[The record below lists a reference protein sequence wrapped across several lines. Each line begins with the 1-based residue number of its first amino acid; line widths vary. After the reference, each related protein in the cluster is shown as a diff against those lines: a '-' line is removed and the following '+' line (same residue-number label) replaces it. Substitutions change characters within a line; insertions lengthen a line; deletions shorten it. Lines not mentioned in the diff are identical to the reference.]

1 MWRRDLIILGSGL
14 GLACSPGPTA
24 ATGFGVASGEA
35 SVAWSSTTT
44 VDSGS
49 SGSSTSGAP
58 AGSTSSTS
66 GDGSGEGTTLPPA
79 PDFGTGDPVGCQG
92 KVDVLFVIENSNGM
106 GPFQK
111 RLLEAFPAFA
121 SMLSE
126 QLGELDVQ
134 VLVTS
139 NTFGWYMKDCSLCA
153 DPADCDPF
161 GDPPGCGAQLDNCDK
176 ILGSART
183 FPVGVGASNRRC
195 DLAGDQRYI
204 QQGEPDVVDAFTCL
218 AQVGYGQATEMQFQ
232 TMVDAVSDKLT
243 GPGRCNEGFIRDGAL
258 LAVVVVVGYGDDSS
272 SGTADSWAE
281 ALYAAKNHN
290 KDAVTALVLA
300 TDEDAPAPICPA
312 TPWPQPEYRARQFTE
327 TLEHGMLASNCADS
341 YVPYFEAFVGEIDD
355 LCDNLIPQ

>member
-14 GLACSPGPTA
+14 GLACGGGPTA

-35 SVAWSSTTT
+35 SAASSSTTAA
-44 VDSGS
+44 DSSS
-49 SGSSTSGAP
+49 SGSSTSAP
-58 AGSTSSTS
+58 AGSSSTS

-79 PDFGTGDPVGCQG
+79 PDFGASEPVGCQG
-92 KVDVLFVIENSNGM
+92 KVDVLFVIENSNSM
-106 GPFQK
+106 EPFQK
-111 RLLEAFPAFA
+111 RLLEAFPTFA
-121 SMLSE
+121 SMLAE

-161 GDPPGCGAQLDNCDK
+161 GDPPGCGAQLTNCDK
-176 ILGSART
+176 ISGSART

-204 QQGEPDVVDAFTCL
+204 QQGEPDVVEAFTCL
-218 AQVGYGQATEMQFQ
+218 AQVGYGLNTGQQFQ
-232 TMVDAVSDKLT
+232 TMVDAVSDQLT
-243 GPGRCNEGFIRDGAL
+243 GLGRCNEGFVRDDAL
-258 LAVVVVVGYGDDSS
+258 LAVVVVLSYADDSS
-272 SGTADSWAE
+272 SGTPESWAE
-281 ALYAAKNHN
+281 ALHAVKNGN

-300 TDEDAPAPICPA
+300 TDEDVPGPICEDTA
-312 TPWPQPEYRARQFTE
+312 WPLPEYRARQFTE
-327 TLEHGMLASNCADS
+327 KLEHGTLASNCGDN
-341 YVPYFEAFVGEIDD
+341 YIPYFEAFVGEIAE

>member
-1 MWRRDLIILGSGL
+1 MSRCDLIL
-14 GLACSPGPTA
+14 GLSFLACNAGPTA
-24 ATGFGVASGEA
+24 ATGFGVASSGASSSGEA
-35 SVAWSSTTT
+35 SSSTTT
-44 VDSGS
+44 ADSS
-49 SGSSTSGAP
+49 SGSSTSGAL
-58 AGSTSSTS
+58 AGSTSST
-66 GDGSGEGTTLPPA
+66 SGEGTTLPPA
-79 PDFGTGDPVGCQG
+79 PDFGTSDPVGCQG
-92 KVDVLFVIENSNGM
+92 KVDVLFVIENSGGM
-106 GPFQK
+106 EVFQK

-121 SMLSE
+121 SMLAE

-139 NTFGWYMKDCSLCA
+139 NTFGWYMKNCSLCA
-153 DPADCDPF
+153 DPADCDPL

-195 DLAGDQRYI
+195 DLAGDRRYI
-204 QQGEPDVVDAFTCL
+204 QQGEPDVVEAFTCL
-218 AQVGYGQATEMQFQ
+218 AQVGYGLGTGDQFA

-243 GPGRCNEGFIRDGAL
+243 GLGRCNEGFVRDDAL

-272 SGTADSWAE
+272 SGTADTWAE
-281 ALYAAKNHN
+281 ALYATKHHN

-327 TLEHGMLASNCADS
+327 ILEHGTLASNCADS
-341 YVPYFEAFVGEIDD
+341 YVPYFEAFVDEIVD